1 MEWLAVA
8 VQRAHVAVGCL
19 DREEPELPGVVA
31 VAVLAAAESAV
42 VGAALITAV
51 AEPR

>member
-1 MEWLAVA
+1 MAVC
-8 VQRAHVAVGCL
+8 CL
-19 DREEPELPGVVA
+19 VRVEPELPDVVA

-51 AEPR
+51 AEQR